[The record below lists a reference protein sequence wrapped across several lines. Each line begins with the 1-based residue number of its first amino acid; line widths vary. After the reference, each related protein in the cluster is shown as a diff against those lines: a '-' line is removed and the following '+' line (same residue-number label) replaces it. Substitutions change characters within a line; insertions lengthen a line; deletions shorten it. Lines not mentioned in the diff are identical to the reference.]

1 MSTLIYDDFTG
12 SNGTTLDGR
21 TPPVT
26 VSSRTWDLWSAF
38 NGNALG
44 NATIQGNA
52 AAFDG
57 SDDAIVIDAGVSN
70 FKAIWYMTT
79 PASGQFRG
87 GLRFRLSTATS
98 AVNADYDYYFATCR
112 FDLASAQL
120 RFIRVTNNS
129 ETVLNDTNMS
139 FSYNTTYKF
148 ELVASGSTF
157 TLFVDGV
164 QKYQVTDSNHTGT
177 FVGIGSGAVSG
188 NNLTFDS
195 IEIQTLNVDGTYSES
210 GAAGS
215 VSSSAAN
222 QIAATLS
229 STGEA
234 SILSAEAVNSIV
246 GSLTGVAEGES
257 LSANAITLISSSLS
271 ASGDPGVLEAL
282 AALLAAGGMVAVG
295 SDGSL
300 SGALS
305 VYVIGQSS
313 LNGNNGTFSATAVV
327 LGGGD
332 VVEAETADVAVSQLL
347 ITHKLITSTIRTGAR
362 KATIN
367 RHFMKTQKVIT

>member
-12 SNGTTLDGR
+12 SNGTALDGR

-26 VSSRTWDLWSAF
+26 VSSRAWALWSAF
-38 NGNALG
+38 NGGALG
-44 NATIQGNA
+44 SATIQGNA
-52 AAFDG
+52 AAFDN
-57 SDDAIVIDAGVSN
+57 SNDVIAIDAGVSD
-70 FKAIWYMTT
+70 FKAVWYMTT

-87 GLRFRLSTATS
+87 GIRFRMSTITS
-98 AVNADYDYYFATCR
+98 SDNGDFNYYFAACR
-112 FDLASAQL
+112 FDLGSAQL
-120 RFIRVTNNS
+120 RIVRVTNNA
-129 ETVLNDTNMS
+129 EVVLNDTTMS

-164 QKYQVTDSNHTGT
+164 QKYQVTDGNHTGT
-177 FVGIGSGAVSG
+177 FIGVGSGAVSG

-210 GAAGS
+210 GAAGA
-215 VSSSAAN
+215 VSSSAEN

-234 SILSAEAVNSIV
+234 SILSAEAANSIV

-271 ASGDPGVLEAL
+271 VSGDPGVLEAL

-305 VYVIGQSS
+305 IHVIGQSS

-327 LGGGD
+327 FGGD